1 MPAYLHLTTGAQDAH
16 CEREM
21 EMERDK
27 TTVKLERRVRKLTRA
42 NRMLV
47 LQRDKAM
54 RDLVRASVEV
64 DNVRDLLSE
73 RGLCDHCRR
82 ALRDAALVELAA

>member
-1 MPAYLHLTTGAQDAH
+1 
-16 CEREM
+16 
-21 EMERDK
+21 MERDK
-27 TTVKLERRVRKLTRA
+27 ATVKLERRVRKLTRA

-47 LQRDKAM
+47 LQRDKAL

-82 ALRDAALVELAA
+82 ALRDAARVELAA

>member
-1 MPAYLHLTTGAQDAH
+1 
-16 CEREM
+16 
-21 EMERDK
+21 MERDK

-54 RDLVRASVEV
+54 RDLVRASVDV

-82 ALRDAALVELAA
+82 ALRDAARVELAA

>member
-1 MPAYLHLTTGAQDAH
+1 
-16 CEREM
+16 
-21 EMERDK
+21 MERDN

-82 ALRDAALVELAA
+82 ALRDAARVELAA

>member
-1 MPAYLHLTTGAQDAH
+1 
-16 CEREM
+16 
-21 EMERDK
+21 MERDN

-47 LQRDKAM
+47 LQRDKAL

-82 ALRDAALVELAA
+82 ALRDAARVELAA

>member
-1 MPAYLHLTTGAQDAH
+1 MD
-16 CEREM
+16 
-21 EMERDK
+21 RDK
-27 TTVKLERRVRKLTRA
+27 LTVKLERRVRKLTRA

-82 ALRDAALVELAA
+82 ALRDAARVELAA

>member
-1 MPAYLHLTTGAQDAH
+1 
-16 CEREM
+16 M
-21 EMERDK
+21 EMERDN

-82 ALRDAALVELAA
+82 ALRDAARVELAA

>member
-1 MPAYLHLTTGAQDAH
+1 
-16 CEREM
+16 
-21 EMERDK
+21 MERDK
-27 TTVKLERRVRKLTRA
+27 ATVKLERRVRKLTRA

-82 ALRDAALVELAA
+82 ALRDAARVELAA